1 MILYEFRFEEAIT
14 YFCVACEYNLR
25 LSKQCTLPM
34 RAMDSCLLFKA
45 RRLCFEVMILFVFF
59 FVLFQSFLLIE
70 LPRMPKIYFQVAS
83 QDAWGR
89 HRTEGYTFI
98 DIPSLPG

>member
-1 MILYEFRFEEAIT
+1 MKISKSCDTDMNECTLDFDFRFEEAIT

-45 RRLCFEVMILFVFF
+45 RRLCFEVSNFHFPFF
-59 FVLFQSFLLIE
+59 
-70 LPRMPKIYFQVAS
+70 
-83 QDAWGR
+83 D
-89 HRTEGYTFI
+89 
-98 DIPSLPG
+98 